1 MVKDTGG
8 RYGQVEFPRAGLEK
22 LGLSKGYSGKP
33 VSLYLLITPQGKEP
47 AAKSAAVGSKFTRCA
62 DGKDNTNG
70 ERGDVLGLHP
80 FKSAVK
86 NQGIRAMKHLL
97 FTISLLLP
105 LLAVQAEER
114 PAPTES
120 FATFW
125 AGFKS
130 AVAKDD
136 KEAVAAATDLRF
148 FDQNK
153 HLAKDLAKAA
163 FIRDYPSYFTK
174 EVKKCFATAPSRCST
189 GIATSFFAAR
199 RSLPSRG

>member
-1 MVKDTGG
+1 M
-8 RYGQVEFPRAGLEK
+8 
-22 LGLSKGYSGKP
+22 
-33 VSLYLLITPQGKEP
+33 
-47 AAKSAAVGSKFTRCA
+47 
-62 DGKDNTNG
+62 NG
-70 ERGDVLGLHP
+70 EGGDVLALQS

-86 NQGIRAMKHLL
+86 NQGIMKHLL
-97 FTISLLLP
+97 FTISLLLAP
-105 LLAVQAEER
+105 LAVQAEER

-136 KEAVAAATDLRF
+136 MEAVAAATDLRF
-148 FDQNK
+148 FTQDK

-174 EVKKCFATAPSRCST
+174 EVKKCFATAKPILDRDSYLVFCGEEIFTFSRVN
-189 GIATSFFAAR
+189 GAYKFTSI
-199 RSLPSRG
+199 GMND